1 VQDRQA
7 LGRDDQLDASGCAG
21 SSLDQAGAFEGEDH
35 LVDGG
40 RGDAEEAP
48 QVGFGGRALMQV

>member
-1 VQDRQA
+1 LKDRQA
-7 LGRDDQLDASGCAG
+7 LGWDEESDAAG
-21 SSLDQAGAFEGEDH
+21 GAGGSLDEAGAFEGEDH

-48 QVGFGGRALMQV
+48 HVGFGGRALTQV